1 MQETNFFDQLGLRRV
16 VNAAGKLTMLGAS
29 TQSAGVRAAMQEGA
43 QNFVDLAELMRA
55 ADQRIAQATGA
66 EGGFITSCSAAGV
79 AIAVA
84 ACVTR
89 GDLARTEALPFV
101 GPPNELII
109 QGGHKIHFGASL
121 TQIMRLGGAQ
131 IVEIGTVNRT
141 LPHQLQQAISPHT
154 AGVMFAVSHHTHQ
167 TGAIP
172 LAEVI
177 AIAHQAQV
185 PVIVD
190 AAAEL
195 DLEKYI
201 AAGADLVIYS
211 GHKSLN
217 APTAGLIAGR
227 RDLIDACQ
235 QQNQGI
241 GRTMKIGKE
250 NIIGALAALAEYVE
264 GTGDAAPPDQVRAAA
279 LIEQL
284 AGIPGLRAT
293 AVADATRPTIVR
305 VRLHIDPERAQ
316 LDARALVARLE
327 AHAPSIRTRNHAVE
341 QGVIEIDFRP
351 VAVGQEEL
359 IVEALRHY
367 LGGMTR

>member
-1 MQETNFFDQLGLRRV
+1 MQKSFFDQLGLRRV

-29 TQSAGVRAAMQEGA
+29 TQSAGVQAAMQEGA
-43 QNFVDLAELMRA
+43 QNFVDLAELMAVADRHIA
-55 ADQRIAQATGA
+55 AATGA
-66 EGGFITSCSAAGV
+66 QGGFITSCSAAGI

-89 GDLARTEALPFV
+89 GDPARTEALPFV
-101 GPPNELII
+101 AGPPDELII

-141 LPHQLQQAISPHT
+141 LPHQLRQALSPRT
-154 AGVMFAVSHHTHQ
+154 AGMIFAVSHHTHP

-172 LAEVI
+172 LAAVI
-177 AIAHQAQV
+177 EIAHAQDV

-195 DLEKYI
+195 DLRKYI

-217 APTAGLIAGR
+217 APTAGLVAGR
-227 RDLIDACQ
+227 RDLIDACH

-250 NIIGALAALAEYVE
+250 NIIGTLAALDEYTK
-264 GTGDAAPPDQVRAAA
+264 GNAPTAPPDAERAAA
-279 LIEQL
+279 LVQQL
-284 AGIPGLRAT
+284 SAIPGLQAT
-293 AVADATRPTIVR
+293 SVSDATRPSIVR
-305 VRLHIDPERAQ
+305 VRLHIDATA
-316 LDARALVARLE
+316 ARLAAHMLVARLE
-327 AHAPSIRTRNHAVE
+327 AHTPSIRTRNHALE

-351 VAVGQEEL
+351 IAPGAEATIVA
-359 IVEALRHY
+359 ALRHY
-367 LGGMTR
+367 LG